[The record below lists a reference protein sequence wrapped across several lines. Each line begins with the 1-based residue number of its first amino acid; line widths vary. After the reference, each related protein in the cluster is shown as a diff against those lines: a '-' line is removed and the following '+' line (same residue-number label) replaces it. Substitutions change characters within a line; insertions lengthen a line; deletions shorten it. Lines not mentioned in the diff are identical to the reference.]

1 MRVLVSSMNSTPE
14 TSVPLRKTGTCK
26 RYAASVGLTKYPR
39 AALSENVDLQ
49 VLLYLS
55 TKDLVRIYASG
66 MPEGTTRSLN
76 KFFII
81 DDCSV
86 YQ

>member
-14 TSVPLRKTGTCK
+14 TSVPSGRRAPASG
-26 RYAASVGLTKYPR
+26 YAASVGLTKYHELLCPR
-39 AALSENVDLQ
+39 TLISKCS
-49 VLLYLS
+49 LYLS

-81 DDCSV
+81 R
-86 YQ
+86 